1 MAQEILIIGQSG
13 TGKSTSLTNLDSKST
28 AIINP
33 AKKALPFKGFKSK
46 YTEFNKDTNPT
57 GNLFNVDAASSILN
71 VLDFINN
78 KRPEIKNVIID
89 DANYIM
95 AFEYIK
101 RAKETGFQKFT
112 DIGVNYSNIITK
124 GCSMRNDIN
133 FIVMMHPEVDTDA
146 LGNKIIK
153 AKSVGKLVDQY
164 LNIEGMFSI
173 VLYTKVIKQ
182 EKGLDFVFVT
192 QNDGSNTGKSPRG
205 MFETIEIAN
214 DLNFV
219 LNKIEEYNK

>member
-13 TGKSTSLTNLDSKST
+13 TGKSTSLTTLDSLET

-46 YTEFNKDTNPT
+46 YKEWNKENPN
-57 GNLFNVDAASSILN
+57 GNLFNVDNAAQILQ
-71 VLDFINN
+71 VLDYINT
-78 KRPEIKNVIID
+78 KRPEIRNVVID

-124 GCSMRNDIN
+124 GCSLREDIN

-173 VLYTKVIKQ
+173 VLYTKVIKH
-182 EKGLDFVFVT
+182 EKGLDYVFIT
-192 QNDGSNTGKSPRG
+192 QNDGSNTGKSPKG
-205 MFETIEIAN
+205 MFDTLEIPN
-214 DLNFV
+214 DLSYV
-219 LNKIEEYNK
+219 INKIEEFNN

>member
-13 TGKSTSLTNLDSKST
+13 TGKSTSLTNLDSTST

-46 YTEFNKDTNPT
+46 YKEWSKDNPT
-57 GNLFNVDAASSILN
+57 GNLFNVDNAAQIIQ
-71 VLDFINN
+71 VLDYINT
-78 KRPEIKNVIID
+78 KRPEIKNVIVD

-124 GCSMRNDIN
+124 GCSMRDDIN

-173 VLYTKVIKQ
+173 VLYTKVLKH
-182 EKGLDFVFVT
+182 EKGLDYVFIT
-192 QNDGSNTGKSPRG
+192 QNDGSNTGKSPKG
-205 MFETIEIAN
+205 MFETLEIQN
-214 DLNFV
+214 DLSFV
-219 LNKIEEYNK
+219 IKKIEEYNN

>member
-13 TGKSTSLTNLDSKST
+13 TGKSTSLTNLDSTVT

-46 YTEFNKDTNPT
+46 YKEWNKDNPT
-57 GNLFNVDAASSILN
+57 GNLFNVDNAAQIIQ
-71 VLDFINN
+71 VLDYINT

-124 GCSMRNDIN
+124 GCSMRDDIN

-153 AKSVGKLVDQY
+153 AKSVGVCSL
-164 LNIEGMFSI
+164 
-173 VLYTKVIKQ
+173 
-182 EKGLDFVFVT
+182 
-192 QNDGSNTGKSPRG
+192 
-205 MFETIEIAN
+205 
-214 DLNFV
+214 
-219 LNKIEEYNK
+219 

>member
-13 TGKSTSLTNLDSKST
+13 TGKSTSLTELDSKTT

-46 YTEFNKDTNPT
+46 YKEWNKDNPT
-57 GNLFNVDAASSILN
+57 GNLFNVDNAAQIIQ
-71 VLDFINN
+71 VLDYIDT
-78 KRPEIKNVIID
+78 KRPEIRNVIID

-124 GCSMRNDIN
+124 GCGLRENIN

-173 VLYTKVIKQ
+173 VLYTKVIKL
-182 EKGLDFVFVT
+182 EKGLDYVFIT

-205 MFETIEIAN
+205 MFDALEIKN
-214 DLNFV
+214 DLSFV
-219 LNKIEEYNK
+219 IKKIEEYNN

>member
-13 TGKSTSLTNLDSKST
+13 TGKSTSLTELDSTTT

-46 YTEFNKDTNPT
+46 YKEWNKENPT
-57 GNLFNVDAASSILN
+57 GNLFNVDNAAQIIQ
-71 VLDFINN
+71 VLDYIDT
-78 KRPEIKNVIID
+78 KRPEIRNVIID

-124 GCSMRNDIN
+124 GCGLRENIN

-173 VLYTKVIKQ
+173 VLYTKVIKL
-182 EKGLDFVFVT
+182 EKGLDYVFIT

-205 MFETIEIAN
+205 MFDALEIKN
-214 DLNFV
+214 DLSFV
-219 LNKIEEYNK
+219 IKKIEEYNN

>member
-13 TGKSTSLTNLDSKST
+13 TGKSTALTNLNPKET

-33 AKKALPFKGFKSK
+33 AKKALPFKGFKTK
-46 YTEFNKDTNPT
+46 YTEYHKDTNPT
-57 GNLFNVDAASSILN
+57 GNLFNVDNAQT
-71 VLDFINN
+71 VLSVLEYINT
-78 KRPEIKNVIID
+78 KRPDIKNVIID

-146 LGNKIIK
+146 LGNKIVK

-173 VLYTKVIKQ
+173 VLYTKVTKQ
-182 EKGLDFVFVT
+182 EKGLSFVFIT

-205 MFETIEIAN
+205 MFETLEIDN
-214 DLNFV
+214 DLNEV
-219 LNKIEEYNK
+219 LKKIEEYNK

>member
-13 TGKSTSLTNLDSKST
+13 TGKSTSLTELDSSET

-33 AKKALPFKGFKSK
+33 AKKALPFRGFKSK
-46 YTEFNKDTNPT
+46 YKEWNKETPN
-57 GNLFNVDAASSILN
+57 GNLFNVDNAAQIIQ
-71 VLDFINN
+71 VLDYINT
-78 KRPEIKNVIID
+78 KRLEIKNVIID

-124 GCSMRNDIN
+124 GCGLRENIN

-173 VLYTKVIKQ
+173 VLYTKVVKH
-182 EKGLDFVFVT
+182 EKGLDYVFIT
-192 QNDGSNTGKSPRG
+192 QNDGSNTGKTPRG
-205 MFETIEIAN
+205 MFDTLEIKN
-214 DLNFV
+214 DLSFV
-219 LNKIEEYNK
+219 IKKIEEYNN

>member
-13 TGKSTSLTNLDSKST
+13 TGKSTSLTNLDSEST

-46 YTEFNKDTNPT
+46 YKEWSKENPT
-57 GNLFNVDAASSILN
+57 GNLFNVDNAAQIIQ
-71 VLDFINN
+71 VLDYINT

-124 GCSMRNDIN
+124 GCGMREDIN

-173 VLYTKVIKQ
+173 VLYTKVIKH
-182 EKGLDFVFVT
+182 EKGLDYVFIT
-192 QNDGSNTGKSPRG
+192 QNDGSNTGKSPKG
-205 MFETIEIAN
+205 MFETLEIQN
-214 DLNFV
+214 DLSFV
-219 LNKIEEYNK
+219 IKKIEEYNN

>member
-13 TGKSTSLTNLDSKST
+13 TGKSTSLTNLDSDST

-46 YTEFNKDTNPT
+46 YKEWSKENPT
-57 GNLFNVDAASSILN
+57 GNLFNVDNAAQIIQ
-71 VLDFINN
+71 VLDYINT

-124 GCSMRNDIN
+124 GCGMREDIN

-173 VLYTKVIKQ
+173 VLYTKVIKH
-182 EKGLDFVFVT
+182 EKGLDYVFIT
-192 QNDGSNTGKSPRG
+192 QNDGSNTGKSPKG
-205 MFETIEIAN
+205 MFDTLEIQN
-214 DLNFV
+214 DLSFV
-219 LNKIEEYNK
+219 IKKIEEYNN

>member
-13 TGKSTSLTNLDSKST
+13 TGKSTSLTELDSLET

-33 AKKALPFKGFKSK
+33 AKKALPFRGFKSK
-46 YTEFNKDTNPT
+46 YKEWNKENPN
-57 GNLFNVDAASSILN
+57 GNLFNVDNAAQIIQ
-71 VLDFINN
+71 VLDYINT
-78 KRPEIKNVIID
+78 KRLEIKNVIID

-124 GCSMRNDIN
+124 GCGLRDDIN

-173 VLYTKVIKQ
+173 VLYTKVVKH
-182 EKGLDFVFVT
+182 EKGLDYVFIT
-192 QNDGSNTGKSPRG
+192 QNDGSNTGKTPRG
-205 MFETIEIAN
+205 MFDTLEITN
-214 DLNFV
+214 DLSFV
-219 LNKIEEYNK
+219 LKKIQEYNN

>member
-13 TGKSTSLTNLDSKST
+13 TGKSTSLTELDSKTT

-46 YTEFNKDTNPT
+46 YKEWNKENPT
-57 GNLFNVDAASSILN
+57 GNLFNVDNAAQIIQ
-71 VLDFINN
+71 VLDYIDT
-78 KRPEIKNVIID
+78 KRPEIRNVIID

-124 GCSMRNDIN
+124 GCGLRENIN

-173 VLYTKVIKQ
+173 VLYTKVIKL
-182 EKGLDFVFVT
+182 EKGLDYVFIT

-205 MFETIEIAN
+205 MFDALEIKN
-214 DLNFV
+214 DLSFV
-219 LNKIEEYNK
+219 IKKIEEYNN

>member
-13 TGKSTSLTNLDSKST
+13 TGKSTSLTELDSKIT

-46 YTEFNKDTNPT
+46 YKEWNKENPT
-57 GNLFNVDAASSILN
+57 GNLFNVDNAAQIIQ
-71 VLDFINN
+71 VLDYIDT
-78 KRPEIKNVIID
+78 KRPEIRNVIID

-124 GCSMRNDIN
+124 GCGLRENIN

-173 VLYTKVIKQ
+173 VLYTKVIKL
-182 EKGLDFVFVT
+182 EKGLDYVFIT

-205 MFETIEIAN
+205 MFDALEIKN
-214 DLNFV
+214 DLSFV
-219 LNKIEEYNK
+219 IKKIEEYNN

>member
-13 TGKSTSLTNLDSKST
+13 TGKSTSLTELNSLET

-46 YTEFNKDTNPT
+46 YKEWNKDNPT
-57 GNLFNVDAASSILN
+57 GNLFNVDNAAQIIQ
-71 VLDFINN
+71 VLDYINT

-89 DANYIM
+89 DSNYIM

-101 RAKETGFQKFT
+101 RAKENGFQKFT
-112 DIGVNYSNIITK
+112 DIGVNFANIITK
-124 GCSMRNDIN
+124 GCGLREDIN
-133 FIVMMHPEVDTDA
+133 FIVMMHPEIDTDA
-146 LGNKIIK
+146 LGNKIVK
-153 AKSVGKLVDQY
+153 AKTVGKLVDQY

-173 VLYTKVIKQ
+173 VLYTKAIKQ
-182 EKGLDFVFVT
+182 EKGLEYVFIT
-192 QNDGSNTGKSPRG
+192 QNDGSNTGKSPKG
-205 MFETIEIAN
+205 MFDTLEIPN

-219 LNKIEEYNK
+219 LKKIEEYNS

>member
-13 TGKSTSLTNLDSKST
+13 TGKSTSLTNLDSTVT

-46 YTEFNKDTNPT
+46 YKEWNKDNPT
-57 GNLFNVDAASSILN
+57 GNLFNVDNAAQIIQ
-71 VLDFINN
+71 VLDYINT

-101 RAKETGFQKFT
+101 RAKESGFQKFT

-124 GCSMRNDIN
+124 GCSMRDDIN

-173 VLYTKVIKQ
+173 VLYTKVVKQ

-205 MFETIEIAN
+205 MFDTLEIQN
-214 DLNFV
+214 DLSFV
-219 LNKIEEYNK
+219 INKIEEYNK

>member
-13 TGKSTSLTNLDSKST
+13 TGKSTSLTNLDSTST

-33 AKKALPFKGFKSK
+33 ARKALPFKGFKSK
-46 YTEFNKDTNPT
+46 YKEWSKDNPT
-57 GNLFNVDAASSILN
+57 GNLFNVDNAAQIIQ
-71 VLDFINN
+71 VLDYINT
-78 KRPEIKNVIID
+78 KRPEIKNVIVD

-124 GCSMRNDIN
+124 GCSMRDDIN

-173 VLYTKVIKQ
+173 VLYTKVLKH
-182 EKGLDFVFVT
+182 EKGLDYVFIT
-192 QNDGSNTGKSPRG
+192 QNDGSNTGKSPKG
-205 MFETIEIAN
+205 MFETLEIQN
-214 DLNFV
+214 DLSFV
-219 LNKIEEYNK
+219 IKKIEEYNN

>member
-13 TGKSTSLTNLDSKST
+13 TGKSTALTNLNPKET

-33 AKKALPFKGFKSK
+33 AKKALPFKGFKTK
-46 YTEFNKDTNPT
+46 YTEYHKDTNPT
-57 GNLFNVDAASSILN
+57 GNLFNVDNAQT
-71 VLDFINN
+71 VLSVLEYINT
-78 KRPEIKNVIID
+78 KRLDIKNVIID

-146 LGNKIIK
+146 LGNKIVK

-173 VLYTKVIKQ
+173 VLYTKVTKQ
-182 EKGLDFVFVT
+182 EKGLSFVFIT

-205 MFETIEIAN
+205 MFETLEIDN
-214 DLNFV
+214 DLNEV
-219 LNKIEEYNK
+219 LKKIEEYNK

>member
-1 MAQEILIIGQSG
+1 MAQEIIIIGQSG
-13 TGKSTSLTNLDSKST
+13 TGKSTSLTELDSTTT

-46 YTEFNKDTNPT
+46 YKEWNKENPT
-57 GNLFNVDAASSILN
+57 GNLFNVDNAAQIIQ
-71 VLDFINN
+71 VLDYIDT
-78 KRPEIKNVIID
+78 KRPEIRNVIID

-124 GCSMRNDIN
+124 GCGLRENIN

-173 VLYTKVIKQ
+173 VLYTKVIKL
-182 EKGLDFVFVT
+182 EKGLDYVFIT

-205 MFETIEIAN
+205 MFDALEIKN
-214 DLNFV
+214 DLSFV
-219 LNKIEEYNK
+219 IKKIEEYNN

>member
-13 TGKSTSLTNLDSKST
+13 TGKSTSLTNLDNTVT

-46 YTEFNKDTNPT
+46 YKEWNKDNPT
-57 GNLFNVDAASSILN
+57 GNLFNVDNAAQIIQ
-71 VLDFINN
+71 VLDYINT

-124 GCSMRNDIN
+124 GCSMRDDIN

-205 MFETIEIAN
+205 MFDTLEIQN
-214 DLNFV
+214 DLSFV
-219 LNKIEEYNK
+219 INKIEEYNK

>member
-1 MAQEILIIGQSG
+1 MAQEILIIGPSG
-13 TGKSTSLTNLDSKST
+13 TGKSTSLTNLDSKIT

-46 YTEFNKDTNPT
+46 YSEYHKDTNPT
-57 GNLFNVDAASSILN
+57 GNLFNVESAQSILN
-71 VLDFINN
+71 VLEYINI

-124 GCSMRNDIN
+124 GCSLRNDIN
-133 FIVMMHPEVDTDA
+133 FIVMMHPEVDADA
-146 LGNKIIK
+146 LGNKIVK
-153 AKSVGKLVDQY
+153 AKTVGKLVDQY

-173 VLYTKVIKQ
+173 VLYTKVVKH
-182 EKGLDFVFVT
+182 EKGLEFVFIT

-205 MFETIEIAN
+205 MFDTLEIPN

-219 LNKIEEYNK
+219 IAKIEEYNR

>member
-13 TGKSTSLTNLDSKST
+13 TGKSTSLTELDSLET

-33 AKKALPFKGFKSK
+33 AKKALPFRGFKSK
-46 YTEFNKDTNPT
+46 YKEWNKENPN
-57 GNLFNVDAASSILN
+57 GNLFNVDNAAQIIQ
-71 VLDFINN
+71 VLDYINT
-78 KRPEIKNVIID
+78 KRLEIKNVIID

-124 GCSMRNDIN
+124 GCGLRDDIN

-182 EKGLDFVFVT
+182 EKGLDYVFIT
-192 QNDGSNTGKSPRG
+192 QNDGSNTGKTPRG
-205 MFETIEIAN
+205 MFDTLEIKN
-214 DLNFV
+214 DLSFV
-219 LNKIEEYNK
+219 IKKIEEYNN

>member
-13 TGKSTSLTNLDSKST
+13 TGKSTSLTELDSSET

-33 AKKALPFKGFKSK
+33 AKKALPFRGFKSK
-46 YTEFNKDTNPT
+46 YKEWNKETPN
-57 GNLFNVDAASSILN
+57 GNLFNVDNAAQIIQ
-71 VLDFINN
+71 VLDYINT
-78 KRPEIKNVIID
+78 KRLEIKNVIID

-124 GCSMRNDIN
+124 GCGLRDDIN

-173 VLYTKVIKQ
+173 VLYTKVVKH
-182 EKGLDFVFVT
+182 EKGLDYVFIT
-192 QNDGSNTGKSPRG
+192 QNDGSNTGKSPKG
-205 MFETIEIAN
+205 MFDTLEIPN
-214 DLNFV
+214 DLSLV
-219 LNKIEEYNK
+219 LKKIQEYNN

>member
-13 TGKSTSLTNLDSKST
+13 TGKSTSLTNLDSTST

-33 AKKALPFKGFKSK
+33 ARKALPFKGFKSK
-46 YTEFNKDTNPT
+46 YKEWSKENPT
-57 GNLFNVDAASSILN
+57 GNLFNVDNAAQIIQ
-71 VLDFINN
+71 VLDYINT
-78 KRPEIKNVIID
+78 KRPEIKNVIVD

-124 GCSMRNDIN
+124 GCSMRDDIN

-173 VLYTKVIKQ
+173 VLYTKVLKH
-182 EKGLDFVFVT
+182 EKGLDYVFIT
-192 QNDGSNTGKSPRG
+192 QNDGSNTGKSPKG
-205 MFETIEIAN
+205 MFETLEIQN
-214 DLNFV
+214 DLSFV
-219 LNKIEEYNK
+219 INKIEEYNK

>member
-13 TGKSTSLTNLDSKST
+13 TGKSTSLTNLDSEST

-46 YTEFNKDTNPT
+46 YKEWSKENPT
-57 GNLFNVDAASSILN
+57 GNLFNVDNAAQIIQ
-71 VLDFINN
+71 VLDYINT

-124 GCSMRNDIN
+124 GCGMREDIN

-173 VLYTKVIKQ
+173 VLYTKVIKH
-182 EKGLDFVFVT
+182 EKGLDYVFIT
-192 QNDGSNTGKSPRG
+192 QNDGSNTGKSPKG
-205 MFETIEIAN
+205 MFDTLEIQN
-214 DLNFV
+214 DLSFV
-219 LNKIEEYNK
+219 IKKIEEYNN

>member
-13 TGKSTSLTNLDSKST
+13 TGKSTSLTNLDSTST

-46 YTEFNKDTNPT
+46 YKEWNKDNPN
-57 GNLFNVDAASSILN
+57 GNLFNVDNAAQIIQ
-71 VLDFINN
+71 VLDYINT

-124 GCSMRNDIN
+124 GCGMREDIN

-173 VLYTKVIKQ
+173 VLYTKVIKH
-182 EKGLDFVFVT
+182 EKGLDYVFIT
-192 QNDGSNTGKSPRG
+192 QNDGSNTGKSPKG
-205 MFETIEIAN
+205 MFDTLEIQN
-214 DLNFV
+214 DLSFV
-219 LNKIEEYNK
+219 INKIEEYNK

>member
-13 TGKSTSLTNLDSKST
+13 TGKSTSLTELDSSET

-33 AKKALPFKGFKSK
+33 AKKALPFRGFKSK
-46 YTEFNKDTNPT
+46 YKEWNKENPN
-57 GNLFNVDAASSILN
+57 GNLFNVDNAAQIIQ
-71 VLDFINN
+71 VLDYINT
-78 KRPEIKNVIID
+78 KRLEIKNVIID

-124 GCSMRNDIN
+124 GCGLRDDIN

-173 VLYTKVIKQ
+173 VLYTKVVKH
-182 EKGLDFVFVT
+182 EKGLDYVFIT
-192 QNDGSNTGKSPRG
+192 QNDGSNTGKSPKG
-205 MFETIEIAN
+205 MFDTLEIPN
-214 DLNFV
+214 DLNLV
-219 LNKIEEYNK
+219 LKKIQEYNN

>member
-13 TGKSTSLTNLDSKST
+13 TGKSTSLTNLDSNIT

-46 YTEFNKDTNPT
+46 YKEWNKDNPT
-57 GNLFNVDAASSILN
+57 GNLFNVDNATQIIQ
-71 VLDFINN
+71 VLDYINT

-124 GCSMRNDIN
+124 GCSMRDDIN

-182 EKGLDFVFVT
+182 EKGLDLLC
-192 QNDGSNTGKSPRG
+192 NSK
-205 MFETIEIAN
+205 
-214 DLNFV
+214 
-219 LNKIEEYNK
+219 